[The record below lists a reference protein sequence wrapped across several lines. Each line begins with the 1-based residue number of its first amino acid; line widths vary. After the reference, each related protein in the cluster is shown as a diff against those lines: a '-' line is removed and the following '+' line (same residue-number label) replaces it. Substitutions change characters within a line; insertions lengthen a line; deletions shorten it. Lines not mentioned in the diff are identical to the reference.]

1 MSTVVA
7 GPGPAPAPPVGDG
20 APLSAPEPR
29 GAAGSGRR
37 GAVLRLV
44 RRRLLWAV
52 PLMGAISLAV
62 FALAAASPTDAAAA
76 FLGARDEFTGG
87 AARAG
92 VEDVVAGAH
101 ASGAHWAEAWW
112 RWASGLVTGDL
123 GVSTSARLPVADVV
137 AARLP
142 WTLLLMVLGLAL
154 GAAAAVPL
162 ALLAARRPHGLLAR
176 VLTSGL
182 WALSAVPAFLVAM
195 GLMAVL
201 ALGLGWLP
209 TGGLTDAGAAVTPGQ
224 VARHLVLPVLAVAL
238 AQLPWITLHLH
249 RAVTAQLRSPA
260 TEAARLRGVPEWQ
273 VLARH
278 VLPTAAVPTLAIAG
292 ARLPEVVAGSVLV
305 EEVFSWPGLGQ
316 SLVTA
321 ALAQDFALLAA
332 STVLLSAVAVLGG
345 LLADLCL
352 VRIDPRTDPDAL

>member
-7 GPGPAPAPPVGDG
+7 GGGPVRSALAPG
-20 APLSAPEPR
+20 R
-29 GAAGSGRR
+29 GV
-37 GAVLRLV
+37 AVLRLV
-44 RRRLLWAV
+44 RRRLLWAA
-52 PLMGAISLAV
+52 PLMGLISLAV

-92 VEDVVAGAH
+92 VEQIVAGT
-101 ASGAHWAEAWW
+101 HWAEAWW
-112 RWASGLVTGDL
+112 RWASGLVGGDL
-123 GVSTSARLPVADVV
+123 GVSTSARMPVADVV

-142 WTLLLMVLGLAL
+142 WTLLLMVLGLAV

-182 WALSAVPAFLVAM
+182 WALSAVPSFLVAM

-201 ALGLGWLP
+201 ALALGWLP
-209 TGGLTDAGAAVTPGQ
+209 TGGLTDPGAPVTIGQ
-224 VARHLVLPVLAVAL
+224 VARHLVLPVLSVAL
-238 AQLPWITLHLH
+238 GQLPWITLHLH

-260 TEAARLRGVPEWQ
+260 TEAARLRGVPERR

-316 SLVTA
+316 SLVKA

-332 STVLLSAVAVLGG
+332 CTVLLSAVAVLGG

>member
-1 MSTVVA
+1 MSTVM
-7 GPGPAPAPPVGDG
+7 
-20 APLSAPEPR
+20 
-29 GAAGSGRR
+29 GRET
-37 GAVLRLV
+37 AVLRLV

-52 PLMGAISLAV
+52 PVMVVVSLGV
-62 FALAAASPTDAAAA
+62 FALAAASPTDAAAS

-87 AARAG
+87 AARTA
-92 VEDVVAGAH
+92 VEQLVAGT
-101 ASGAHWAEAWW
+101 HWPEAWW
-112 RWASGLVTGDL
+112 RWASGALTGDL
-123 GVSTSARLPVADVV
+123 GVSTSARTPVVDVV

-162 ALLAARRPHGLLAR
+162 ALLAARRPGGVVAR

-195 GLMAVL
+195 ALMAVL
-201 ALGLGWLP
+201 ALTFGWFP
-209 TGGLTDAGAAVTPGQ
+209 TGGLTDPGAPVTTGQ
-224 VARHLVLPVLAVAL
+224 VARHLVLPGLAVAL
-238 AQLPWITLHLH
+238 SQLPWITLHLH
-249 RAVTAQLRSPA
+249 RGVTVQLRSPA
-260 TEAARLRGVPEWQ
+260 TDAARLRGVPEWRI
-273 VLARH
+273 LARH

-305 EEVFSWPGLGQ
+305 EEIFSWPGLGQ
-316 SLVTA
+316 SLVQA
-321 ALAQDFALLAA
+321 ALVQDFALLAA
-332 STVLLSAVAVLGG
+332 STALLSAVAVLGG

>member
-1 MSTVVA
+1 MTADLAVA
-7 GPGPAPAPPVGDG
+7 DPPAAPAPD
-20 APLSAPEPR
+20 APPAR
-29 GAAGSGRR
+29 RAGAAPGRA

-52 PLMGAISLAV
+52 PLVVVVSLAV

-92 VEDVVAGAH
+92 VEELVAGT
-101 ASGAHWAEAWW
+101 HWLDAWW
-112 RWASGLVTGDL
+112 RWASGALTGDL
-123 GVSTSARLPVADVV
+123 GVSTSSRAPVADVV

-142 WTLLLMVLGLAL
+142 WTLLLMVLGLGV
-154 GAAAAVPL
+154 GAVAAVPL
-162 ALLAARRPHGLLAR
+162 ALLAARRPRGVVAR

-182 WALSAVPAFLVAM
+182 WALSAVPAFVVAM
-195 GLMAVL
+195 GLVAVL

-224 VARHLVLPVLAVAL
+224 VGRHLVLPVLSVAL
-238 AQLPWITLHLH
+238 SQLPWITLHLS
-249 RAVTAQLRSPA
+249 RAMSVQLRSPA
-260 TEAARLRGVPEWQ
+260 TDAARLRGVPEGR
-273 VLARH
+273 VLTRH
-278 VLPTAAVPTLAIAG
+278 VLPPAAVPTLAVAG

-305 EEVFSWPGLGQ
+305 EEIFSWPGLGQ
-316 SLVTA
+316 SLVAA

-332 STVLLSAVAVLGG
+332 STVLLTAVAVLGG